1 MTQYIIPLE
10 QQPNQSFDIDL
21 NGQQCSFEFITRG
34 VYMFMNMTLNNRN
47 ILNGIICLNGVDL
60 IQYDDFG
67 FVGRIYFKDT
77 QGSLDPLYYG
87 LSDRWLLIYEVEDS
101 VQ

>member
-1 MTQYIIPLE
+1 
-10 QQPNQSFDIDL
+10 
-21 NGQQCSFEFITRG
+21 
-34 VYMFMNMTLNNRN
+34 MFMNLTLDGKN
-47 ILNGIICLNGVDL
+47 ILNGVICLNGVDL

-67 FVGRIYFKDT
+67 FIGRLYFIDT

-87 LSDRWLLIYEVEDS
+87 LNERWLLIYEAEES